1 VTGVVAPLRVG
12 SIPPPPA
19 EPGPDAQAAVLRA
32 MADAGCDHLVVGDHV
47 CFFGGWG
54 VDGLVEATALS
65 MLHPTLPVHTS
76 VYLLVLRHPVL
87 VARQISTLAGR
98 APGRLVLGV
107 GIGGEDRDEVRACSV
122 DPSTRGRRMD
132 ECLAVLRPLLEGGAV
147 DHDGEF
153 FSLSSVSVRPAPPV
167 PVPVVVGGRSTA
179 AVRRA
184 GRHGDGWL
192 GIWVSPERF
201 AVATAEA
208 EAVALECGR
217 GEIDW
222 QHGMTVWCGLADD
235 RISATQAVSRAME
248 GIYGLPF
255 ERFARYVP
263 AGTPA
268 DVADALR
275 PYVDAGC
282 RTFNLLT
289 QSPDPS
295 TIPGAV
301 GEVRRLL
308 NAARQ
313 ERHP

>member
-1 VTGVVAPLRVG
+1 MATPLRVG
-12 SIPPPPA
+12 AAPPPPA
-19 EPGPDAQAAVLRA
+19 EPGPDAQAAVLQA

-76 VYLLVLRHPVL
+76 VYLLGLRHPVV
-87 VARQISTLAGR
+87 VARQISTLAAR

-107 GIGGEDRDEVRACSV
+107 GVGGEDRDEVRACGV

-132 ECLAVLRPLLEGGAV
+132 DCLAVLRPLLAGSTV
-147 DHDGEF
+147 DHTGEF
-153 FSLSSVSVRPAPPV
+153 FSLSSVSIRPAPLA

-179 AVRRA
+179 AVQRA
-184 GRHGDGWL
+184 GRLGDGWL

-201 AVATAEA
+201 AAATAGA
-208 EAVALECGR
+208 QDAADGAGR
-217 GEIDW
+217 GDVDW
-222 QHGMTVWCGLADD
+222 RHGMTVWCGLADD
-235 RISATQAVSRAME
+235 RSSATDAVSQAME
-248 GIYGLPF
+248 ALYGLPF

-268 DVADALR
+268 DVAEALR
-275 PYVDAGC
+275 PYVEAGC

-289 QSPDPS
+289 QSPDP
-295 TIPGAV
+295 TMIPGAV

-308 NAARQ
+308 AAA
-313 ERHP
+313 

>member
-1 VTGVVAPLRVG
+1 MATPLRVG
-12 SIPPPPA
+12 AVPPPPA
-19 EPGPDAQAAVLRA
+19 EPGPDAQAAVLQA

-76 VYLLVLRHPVL
+76 VYLLVLRHPVV
-87 VARQISTLAGR
+87 VARQISTLAAR

-107 GIGGEDRDEVRACSV
+107 GIGGEDRDEVRACGV

-132 ECLAVLRPLLEGGAV
+132 ESLAVLRPLLAGSTV
-147 DHDGEF
+147 DHAGEF
-153 FSLSSVSVRPAPPV
+153 YSLSSVSIRPAPPS

-179 AVRRA
+179 AVHRA
-184 GRHGDGWL
+184 GALGDGWL

-201 AVATAEA
+201 AAATSQAQDAAAEA
-208 EAVALECGR
+208 GR
-217 GEIDW
+217 GEVDW

-235 RISATQAVSRAME
+235 RSSATEAVSRAME
-248 GIYGLPF
+248 GVYGLPF

-308 NAARQ
+308 NTA
-313 ERHP
+313 

>member
-1 VTGVVAPLRVG
+1 MAAPVRVG
-12 SIPPPPA
+12 ASPPPPV
-19 EPGPDAQAAVLRA
+19 EPGPEAHAGVLGA

-65 MLHPTLPVHTS
+65 MMQPSLPVHTS
-76 VYLLVLRHPVL
+76 VYLLALRHPVL

-132 ECLAVLRPLLEGGAV
+132 ECLAILRPLLEGRTV

-153 FSLSSVSVRPAPPV
+153 FSLSSVCLRPPPPV

-201 AVATAEA
+201 AAAIAEA
-208 EAVALECGR
+208 EAVAGECGR
-217 GEIDW
+217 GELDW
-222 QHGMTVWCGLADD
+222 HHGMTVWCGLADD
-235 RISATQAVSRAME
+235 RSSATQTVSRAME
-248 GIYGLPF
+248 ALYGLPF

-282 RTFNLLT
+282 RTFNLLA

-295 TIPGAV
+295 MIPRAV
-301 GEVRRLL
+301 GEIRRLL
-308 NAARQ
+308 NAA
-313 ERHP
+313 

>member
-1 VTGVVAPLRVG
+1 MATPLRVG
-12 SIPPPPA
+12 AAPPPPA
-19 EPGPDAQAAVLRA
+19 EPGPGAQAAILQA

-65 MLHPTLPVHTS
+65 VLHPALPVYTS
-76 VYLLVLRHPVL
+76 VYLLGLRHPVV
-87 VARQISTLAGR
+87 VARQISTLAAR

-107 GIGGEDRDEVRACSV
+107 GVGGEDRDEVRACGV
-122 DPSTRGRRMD
+122 DPTTRGRRMD
-132 ECLAVLRPLLEGGAV
+132 ESLAVLRPLLDGCAV
-147 DHDGEF
+147 NHDGEF
-153 FSLSSVSVRPAPPV
+153 FSLSSVSIRPAPPA

-179 AVRRA
+179 AVQRA
-184 GRHGDGWL
+184 GRLGDGWL

-201 AVATAEA
+201 AAATDQAQA
-208 EAVALECGR
+208 AADDIGR
-217 GEIDW
+217 AGVDW

-235 RISATQAVSRAME
+235 RRSATDAVSQAME

-263 AGTPA
+263 AGAPA

-295 TIPGAV
+295 MIPGAV

-308 NAARQ
+308 ASV
-313 ERHP
+313 

>member
-1 VTGVVAPLRVG
+1 MATPLRVG
-12 SIPPPPA
+12 
-19 EPGPDAQAAVLRA
+19 AAILQA

-54 VDGLVEATALS
+54 VDGLVEATALA

-76 VYLLVLRHPVL
+76 VYLLGLRHPVV
-87 VARQISTLAGR
+87 VARQISTLAAR

-107 GIGGEDRDEVRACSV
+107 GIGGEDRDEVRACGV

-132 ECLAVLRPLLEGGAV
+132 ESLAVLRPLLAGRTV
-147 DHDGEF
+147 DHTGEF
-153 FSLSSVSVRPAPPV
+153 FSLSSVSIRPAPLA
-167 PVPVVVGGRSTA
+167 PVPVVVGGRSTR
-179 AVRRA
+179 AVQRA
-184 GRHGDGWL
+184 GRLGDGWL

-201 AVATAEA
+201 AAATAQA
-208 EAVALECGR
+208 QDAAYGAGR
-217 GEIDW
+217 GEVDW

-235 RISATQAVSRAME
+235 RSSATDAVSRAME
-248 GIYGLPF
+248 GLYGLPF

-268 DVADALR
+268 DVADALQ

-289 QSPDPS
+289 QSPDS
-295 TIPGAV
+295 SMIPGAV

-308 NAARQ
+308 ASA
-313 ERHP
+313 

>member
-1 VTGVVAPLRVG
+1 
-12 SIPPPPA
+12 
-19 EPGPDAQAAVLRA
+19 

-54 VDGLVEATALS
+54 IDGLVEATVLS

-76 VYLLVLRHPVL
+76 VYLLVLRHPVV
-87 VARQISTLAGR
+87 VARQVSTLMAR

-107 GIGGEDRDEVRACSV
+107 GIGGEDRNEVRACGV

-132 ECLAVLRPLLEGGAV
+132 ESLAVLRQLLAGRTV
-147 DHDGEF
+147 DQAGEF
-153 FSLSSVSVRPAPPV
+153 FSLSSVSIRPAPPA
-167 PVPVVVGGRSTA
+167 PVPVVVGGRSAA
-179 AVRRA
+179 AVHRA
-184 GRHGDGWL
+184 GVLGDGWL

-201 AVATAEA
+201 AAATSEA
-208 EAVALECGR
+208 QDAAVEAGR
-217 GEIDW
+217 GDVDW
-222 QHGMTVWCGLADD
+222 KHGMTVWCGLADD
-235 RISATQAVSRAME
+235 RSSATGAVSRAME
-248 GIYGLPF
+248 GVYGLPF

-275 PYVDAGC
+275 PYMDAGC

-295 TIPGAV
+295 MIPGAV

-308 NAARQ
+308 ASV
-313 ERHP
+313 

>member
-1 VTGVVAPLRVG
+1 
-12 SIPPPPA
+12 
-19 EPGPDAQAAVLRA
+19 

-65 MLHPTLPVHTS
+65 TLHPSLPVHTS
-76 VYLLVLRHPVL
+76 VYLLALRHPVL
-87 VARQISTLAGR
+87 VARQISTLAAW

-132 ECLAVLRPLLEGGAV
+132 ECLEILRPLVAGTNV

-153 FSLSSVSVRPAPPV
+153 FSLSSVSIRPAPPV
-167 PVPVVVGGRSTA
+167 AIPIVVGGRSTA

-184 GRHGDGWL
+184 GRLGDGWL

-201 AVATAEA
+201 AAATAAAEEA
-208 EAVALECGR
+208 GAESGR
-217 GEIDW
+217 GDVGW
-222 QHGMTVWCGLADD
+222 QHGMTIWCGLGDD
-235 RISATQAVSRAME
+235 RASAAGAVSRAME
-248 GIYGLPF
+248 GIYHLPF

-263 AGTPA
+263 VGTPA
-268 DVADALR
+268 DVAEALAA
-275 PYVDAGC
+275 YVEAGC

-295 TIPGAV
+295 TIPRAV

-308 NAARQ
+308 NTA
-313 ERHP
+313 

>member
-1 VTGVVAPLRVG
+1 MTGVVTDLRVG
-12 SIPPPPA
+12 AIPPPPA
-19 EPGPDAQAAVLRA
+19 EPGPDAQAAVLQA

-76 VYLLVLRHPVL
+76 VYLLVLRHPVV
-87 VARQISTLAGR
+87 VARQISTLALR

-122 DPSTRGRRMD
+122 DPSTRGHRMD
-132 ECLAVLRPLLEGGAV
+132 ECLTVLRPLIQGDTV

-153 FSLSSVSVRPAPPV
+153 FSLPSVAIRPAPAA
-167 PVPVVVGGRSTA
+167 PVPVVVGGRSSA
-179 AVRRA
+179 AVHRA
-184 GRHGDGWL
+184 GRLGDGWL

-201 AVATAEA
+201 AAATSEA
-208 EAVALECGR
+208 EAAAGEAGR
-217 GEIDW
+217 DEVDW

-235 RISATQAVSRAME
+235 RRSATESVSRAME

-282 RTFNLLT
+282 RTFNLLA
-289 QSPDPS
+289 QSPDPT

-308 NAARQ
+308 ATA
-313 ERHP
+313 